1 MEQGAKDFK
10 EGGQNRNFQEEAEKL
25 GDADYPKIQQLI
37 LSFLS
42 IFEVSPSLISRG
54 FSSQKPTV

>member
-10 EGGQNRNFQEEAEKL
+10 EGGQNWNFQEEAEKL